1 MTIRIAC
8 LAAIIAALAANAAQA
23 QGNDAGYCNALAA
36 KYETY
41 LNNMTSGKSP
51 QQDSVDGRVALEQCK
66 KGDTTAAIP
75 VLEQKLRNAKI
86 DLPPRG

>member
-1 MTIRIAC
+1 MTVRIRLLAMAVAAC
-8 LAAIIAALAANAAQA
+8 APVAALAQSGDAA
-23 QGNDAGYCNALAA
+23 YCKALAE

-41 LNNMTSGKSP
+41 LNNMTSGRSP

-66 KGDTTAAIP
+66 AGNTVAAIP

-86 DLPPRG
+86 DLPPHG

>member
-1 MTIRIAC
+1 MTIRIRLLAMAVAAC
-8 LAAIIAALAANAAQA
+8 SPLAALAQS
-23 QGNDAGYCNALAA
+23 GDGTYCKALSE

-41 LNNMTSGKSP
+41 LNNMTSGRSP

-66 KGDTTAAIP
+66 KGDTSAIP
-75 VLEQKLRNAKI
+75 VLEKKLRNAKI

>member
-1 MTIRIAC
+1 MSE
-8 LAAIIAALAANAAQA
+8 
-23 QGNDAGYCNALAA
+23 

-41 LNNMTSGKSP
+41 LNNMTSGRSP
-51 QQDSVDGRVALEQCK
+51 QQDSVDGRVALEHCK
-66 KGDTTAAIP
+66 KGDTSAIP

>member
-1 MTIRIAC
+1 MTVRIRLLAMA
-8 LAAIIAALAANAAQA
+8 LAACSPVAALAQS
-23 QGNDAGYCNALAA
+23 GDATYCKALSE

-41 LNNMTSGKSP
+41 LNNMTSGRSP

-66 KGDTTAAIP
+66 KGDTSAIP